1 MQNSLGVAKV
11 NVDAVVVRD
20 DFGDSARSGRK
31 HLVGLH
37 EALLEAQVAVD
48 LTQFVVVDY
57 NERIHVLAKALYTQ
71 FCLTQAH
78 AALKAKGCG
87 NDSDGQNAHFAGRHG
102 DDGCGACSGS
112 AAHACCDEDHLGLRP
127 QNGLNFFIAL
137 ECGLLANLGICSGT
151 ESFGQGRAELNFVFY
166 GAKI

>member
-1 MQNSLGVAKV
+1 MQNGLGVAQV

-20 DFGDSARSGRK
+20 DFGDSARSSRK
-31 HLVGLH
+31 HFVGLH

-57 NERIHVLAKALYTQ
+57 NERIHVLAQALYAQ

-87 NDSDGQNAHFAGRHG
+87 NDSDGQNAHFAGCHG
-102 DDGCGACSGS
+102 DDGCGPCSGS
-112 AAHACCDEDHLGLRP
+112 AAHACRDEDHLGLRP

-137 ECGLLANLGICSGT
+137 ECGLLANLGIRSGT
-151 ESFGQGRAELNFVFY
+151 EAFGKGCAELNFVFY